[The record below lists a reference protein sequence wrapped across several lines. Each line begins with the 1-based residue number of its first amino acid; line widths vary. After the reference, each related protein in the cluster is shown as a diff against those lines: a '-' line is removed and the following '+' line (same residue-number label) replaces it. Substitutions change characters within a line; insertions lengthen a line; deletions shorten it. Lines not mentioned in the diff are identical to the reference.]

1 MSVFTEAELA
11 YLAGQVLGRLA
22 TVGGTGGPHVVPV
35 GFRHNPDLDTI
46 DIGGH
51 GIARTKKYR
60 DVAANG
66 RVAFVVDDLAS
77 IDPWRARGIEVRGE
91 AVALPVG
98 GQDVGPGFDQEV
110 IRITPRRIVSWGVDD
125 ADFFRSNGRTV
136 R

>member
-1 MSVFTEAELA
+1 MNVFNEAELA
-11 YLAGQVLGRLA
+11 YLAGQLLGRLA
-22 TVGGTGGPHVVPV
+22 TVGESGGPHVVPV
-35 GFRHNPDLDTI
+35 GFRHNPELDTI

-77 IDPWRARGIEVRGE
+77 TDPWRVRGIEVRGE
-91 AVALPVG
+91 AVVLPAG
-98 GQDVGPGFDQEV
+98 AQDVGPGFDPEV
-110 IRITPRRIVSWGVDD
+110 IRIAPHRIVSWGIDD
-125 ADFFRSNGRTV
+125 DDFFRSNGRTV